1 MNEGGVEI
9 EHVLNSLG
17 SGIRLRGQGQG
28 KGRNFRDK
36 ILVKSVELKCVA
48 DAKKL
53 SGMVG
58 GDLMIVERDDSDD
71 CFQDCKV
78 GSKDI
83 FEIVKMA
90 VRAAEAEART
100 ANASLEAIKAA
111 GDAAAELVKTAALEV
126 CSNNIIILFH
136 LISFH

>member
-71 CFQDCKV
+71 
-78 GSKDI
+78 
-83 FEIVKMA
+83 
-90 VRAAEAEART
+90 
-100 ANASLEAIKAA
+100 
-111 GDAAAELVKTAALEV
+111 
-126 CSNNIIILFH
+126 
-136 LISFH
+136 